1 MVTRASRSRTKS
13 RRGDPI
19 KVLVVDDHW
28 VVRQGLRMFLD
39 QESEMT
45 VVGEASDGNEAIEL
59 ARWLRP
65 DVVLM
70 DILMPHVDGIEATTR
85 IKTEMPNVEVIAL
98 TSVLQD
104 RSVFDAI
111 QAGAIGYLIKDTRGD
126 ELVRA
131 IRDAAEGRVHLS
143 PEAATRLAK
152 DLRQPERVDS
162 LTQRETSVL
171 RLVAEG
177 LANKQI
183 ARRLSISEKTVKAH
197 LNSVFAKLGV
207 QSRTQAA
214 LQAIRAGIAPTASP
228 D

>member
-1 MVTRASRSRTKS
+1 MVTRASGTEP

-39 QESEMT
+39 QESAIT
-45 VVGEASDGNEAIEL
+45 VVGEASDGSEAIEL
-59 ARWLRP
+59 ARRLRP

-70 DILMPHVDGIEATTR
+70 DILMPRVDGIEAITR
-85 IKTEMPNVEVIAL
+85 IKAEMPRVEVIAL
-98 TSVLQD
+98 TSVLQG
-104 RSVFDAI
+104 RSVSDAI
-111 QAGAIGYLIKDTRGD
+111 QAGAIGYLIKDTKGD

-131 IRDAAEGRVHLS
+131 IHDAAEGRVHLS

-152 DLRQPERVDS
+152 DLRKSEGMKS
-162 LTQRETSVL
+162 LTERETSVL

-177 LANKQI
+177 LANKEI

-197 LNSVFAKLGV
+197 LNNVFVKLDV
-207 QSRTQAA
+207 HSRTQAA
-214 LQAIRAGIAPTASP
+214 LQAIRSGIAPRA
-228 D
+228 DQD

>member
-1 MVTRASRSRTKS
+1 MVTKTSGTESH
-13 RRGDPI
+13 RRDPI

-39 QESEMT
+39 QESAIT
-45 VVGEASDGNEAIEL
+45 VVGEASDGREAIEL
-59 ARWLRP
+59 ARRLRP

-70 DILMPHVDGIEATTR
+70 DILMPHMDGIEATTR
-85 IKTEMPNVEVIAL
+85 IKAEMPRIAVIAL
-98 TSVLQD
+98 TSVMQG
-104 RSVFDAI
+104 RSVSDAI

-126 ELVRA
+126 ELVLA
-131 IRDAAEGRVHLS
+131 IQDAADGRVHLS

-152 DLRQPERVDS
+152 DLRRTEGMKS

-177 LANKQI
+177 LANKEI
-183 ARRLSISEKTVKAH
+183 ARRLVISEKTVKAH
-197 LNSVFAKLGV
+197 LNNVFAKLDV
-207 QSRTQAA
+207 NSRTQAA
-214 LQAIRAGIAPTASP
+214 LQAIRSGIAPTADP

>member
-1 MVTRASRSRTKS
+1 MVTRASGTEP

-39 QESEMT
+39 QESGIT
-45 VVGEASDGNEAIEL
+45 VVGEASDGSEAIEL
-59 ARWLRP
+59 ARRLRP

-70 DILMPHVDGIEATTR
+70 DILMPHVDGIE
-85 IKTEMPNVEVIAL
+85 VIPL
-98 TSVLQD
+98 TSVLQG
-104 RSVFDAI
+104 RSVSAAI

-131 IRDAAEGRVHLS
+131 IQDAAEGRVHLS

-152 DLRQPERVDS
+152 DLRQPEGMKS
-162 LTQRETSVL
+162 LTERETSVL

-177 LANKQI
+177 LANKEI
-183 ARRLSISEKTVKAH
+183 ARRLVISEKTVKAH
-197 LNSVFAKLGV
+197 LNNVFAKLDV
-207 QSRTQAA
+207 HSRTQAA
-214 LQAIRAGIAPTASP
+214 LQAIRSGIAPAADP

>member
-1 MVTRASRSRTKS
+1 MVTRASGTEPHRS
-13 RRGDPI
+13 DPI

-39 QESEMT
+39 LESTIT
-45 VVGEASDGNEAIEL
+45 VVGEASDGREAIDL
-59 ARWLRP
+59 ARQLRP

-70 DILMPHVDGIEATTR
+70 DILMPHVDGIEAITH
-85 IKTEMPNVEVIAL
+85 IKAEMPRVEVIAL

-104 RSVFDAI
+104 GSVSDAI

-126 ELVRA
+126 QLVQA

-143 PEAATRLAK
+143 PEAAIRLAK
-152 DLRQPERVDS
+152 DLRRPERVES
-162 LTQRETSVL
+162 LTKRETSVL
-171 RLVAEG
+171 KLVAEG
-177 LANKQI
+177 LANKEI

-197 LNSVFAKLGV
+197 LNNVFAKLDV
-207 QSRTQAA
+207 HSRTQAA
-214 LQAIRAGIAPTASP
+214 LEAIRSGIAQTADP

>member
-1 MVTRASRSRTKS
+1 MVTRALGTEP

-39 QESEMT
+39 QESAIT
-45 VVGEASDGNEAIEL
+45 VVGEASDGSEALEQ
-59 ARWLRP
+59 ARRLRP

-70 DILMPHVDGIEATTR
+70 DILMPHVNGIEATKR
-85 IKTEMPNVEVIAL
+85 IKTEMPKIEVIAL

-104 RSVFDAI
+104 GSVSDAI
-111 QAGAIGYLIKDTRGD
+111 QAGAIGYLIKDTKGD
-126 ELVRA
+126 QLVRA

-152 DLRQPERVDS
+152 DLRQPQRVES
-162 LTQRETSVL
+162 LTERETSVL

-177 LANKQI
+177 LANKEI

-197 LNSVFAKLGV
+197 LNNVFAKLDV
-207 QSRTQAA
+207 NSRTQAA
-214 LQAIRAGIAPTASP
+214 LQAIRAGIAPSGSP

>member
-1 MVTRASRSRTKS
+1 MGTRESRTEPP
-13 RRGDPI
+13 RRDPI

-39 QESEMT
+39 LESTIT
-45 VVGEASDGNEAIEL
+45 VVGEASDGREAIDL
-59 ARWLRP
+59 ARQLRP

-70 DILMPHVDGIEATTR
+70 DILMPHVDGIEAITH
-85 IKTEMPNVEVIAL
+85 IKAEMPRIEVIAL

-104 RSVFDAI
+104 GSVSDAI

-126 ELVRA
+126 QLVQA

-143 PEAATRLAK
+143 PEAAIRLAK
-152 DLRQPERVDS
+152 DLRRPERVES
-162 LTQRETSVL
+162 LTKRETSVL
-171 RLVAEG
+171 KLVAEG
-177 LANKQI
+177 LANKEI

-197 LNSVFAKLGV
+197 LNNVFAKLDV
-207 QSRTQAA
+207 HSRTQAA
-214 LQAIRAGIAPTASP
+214 LEAIRSGIAQTADP

>member
-1 MVTRASRSRTKS
+1 MATRESRTEPP
-13 RRGDPI
+13 RRDPI

-39 QESEMT
+39 QESAIT
-45 VVGEASDGNEAIEL
+45 VVGEASDGGEALEQ
-59 ARWLRP
+59 ARRLRP

-70 DILMPHVDGIEATTR
+70 DILMPHVNGIEATKR
-85 IKTEMPNVEVIAL
+85 IKTEMPKIEVIAL

-104 RSVFDAI
+104 GSVSDAI

-126 ELVRA
+126 QLVRA

-152 DLRQPERVDS
+152 DLRQPERVES

-177 LANKQI
+177 LANKEI

-197 LNSVFAKLGV
+197 LNNVFAKLDV
-207 QSRTQAA
+207 HSRTQAA
-214 LQAIRAGIAPTASP
+214 LEAIRSGIAQTADP

>member
-1 MVTRASRSRTKS
+1 MVTRTSGTEPH
-13 RRGDPI
+13 RRDPI

-39 QESEMT
+39 QESAIT
-45 VVGEASDGNEAIEL
+45 VVGEASDGSEAL
-59 ARWLRP
+59 DQARRLRP

-70 DILMPHVDGIEATTR
+70 DILMPHVNGIEATKR
-85 IKTEMPNVEVIAL
+85 IKTEMPKIEVIAL

-104 RSVFDAI
+104 GSVSDAI

-126 ELVRA
+126 QLVRA
-131 IRDAAEGRVHLS
+131 IHDAAEGRVHLS

-152 DLRQPERVDS
+152 DLRQPERVES
-162 LTQRETSVL
+162 LTKRETSVL

-177 LANKQI
+177 LANKEI
-183 ARRLSISEKTVKAH
+183 ARRLAISEKTVKAH
-197 LNSVFAKLGV
+197 LNNVFAKLDV
-207 QSRTQAA
+207 HSRTQAA
-214 LQAIRAGIAPTASP
+214 LQAVRSGIARTADP

>member
-1 MVTRASRSRTKS
+1 MEP

-39 QESEMT
+39 QESAIT
-45 VVGEASDGNEAIEL
+45 VVGEASDGSEAIEL
-59 ARWLRP
+59 ARRLRP

-70 DILMPHVDGIEATTR
+70 DILMPHVDGIEAITR
-85 IKTEMPNVEVIAL
+85 IKAELPRVEVIAL
-98 TSVLQD
+98 TSVLQG
-104 RSVFDAI
+104 RSVSDAI

-131 IRDAAEGRVHLS
+131 IQDAAEGRVHLS

-152 DLRQPERVDS
+152 DLRQPERVES
-162 LTQRETSVL
+162 LTKRETSVL

-177 LANKQI
+177 LANKEI
-183 ARRLSISEKTVKAH
+183 ARRLAISEKTVKAH
-197 LNSVFAKLGV
+197 LNNVFAKLDV
-207 QSRTQAA
+207 HSRTQAA
-214 LQAIRAGIAPTASP
+214 LQAVRSGIARTADP

>member
-1 MVTRASRSRTKS
+1 MGTRESRTEPP
-13 RRGDPI
+13 RRDPI

-39 QESEMT
+39 LESTIT
-45 VVGEASDGNEAIEL
+45 VVGEASDGREAIDL
-59 ARWLRP
+59 ARQLRP

-70 DILMPHVDGIEATTR
+70 DILMPHMDGIEAIKR
-85 IKTEMPNVEVIAL
+85 IKAEMPRVEVIAL

-104 RSVFDAI
+104 GSVSDAI

-126 ELVRA
+126 QLVQA

-143 PEAATRLAK
+143 PEAAIRLAK
-152 DLRQPERVDS
+152 DLRRPERVES
-162 LTQRETSVL
+162 LTKRETSVL
-171 RLVAEG
+171 KLVAEG
-177 LANKQI
+177 LANKEI

-197 LNSVFAKLGV
+197 LNNVFAKLDV
-207 QSRTQAA
+207 HSRTQAA
-214 LQAIRAGIAPTASP
+214 LEAIRSGIAQTADP

>member
-1 MVTRASRSRTKS
+1 MVTRESRIEPP
-13 RRGDPI
+13 RRDPI

-39 QESEMT
+39 QESAIT
-45 VVGEASDGNEAIEL
+45 VVGEASDGREAIDL
-59 ARWLRP
+59 ARQLRP

-70 DILMPHVDGIEATTR
+70 DILMPHVDGIEAITH
-85 IKTEMPNVEVIAL
+85 IKAEMPRIEVIAL

-104 RSVFDAI
+104 GSVSDAI

-126 ELVRA
+126 QLVQA

-143 PEAATRLAK
+143 PEAAIRLAK
-152 DLRQPERVDS
+152 DLRRPERVES
-162 LTQRETSVL
+162 LTKRETSVL

-177 LANKQI
+177 LANKEI

-197 LNSVFAKLGV
+197 LNNVFAKLDV
-207 QSRTQAA
+207 HSRTQAA
-214 LQAIRAGIAPTASP
+214 LEAIRSGIAQTADP

>member
-1 MVTRASRSRTKS
+1 MVTRASGTEA

-39 QESEMT
+39 QESAIT
-45 VVGEASDGNEAIEL
+45 VVGEASDGTEAIEL
-59 ARWLRP
+59 ARRLRP

-70 DILMPHVDGIEATTR
+70 DILMPHVDGIEAITR
-85 IKTEMPNVEVIAL
+85 IKAEMPRVEVIAL
-98 TSVLQD
+98 TSVVQG
-104 RSVFDAI
+104 RNVSDAI

-152 DLRQPERVDS
+152 DLRQSEGMKS
-162 LTQRETSVL
+162 LTEREMSVL

-177 LANKQI
+177 LANKEI
-183 ARRLSISEKTVKAH
+183 ARRLVISEKTVKAH
-197 LNSVFAKLGV
+197 LNNVFAKLHV
-207 QSRTQAA
+207 HSRTQAA
-214 LQAIRAGIAPTASP
+214 LQAIRSGIAPTAAP

>member
-1 MVTRASRSRTKS
+1 MGTRESRTEPP
-13 RRGDPI
+13 RRDPI

-39 QESEMT
+39 LESTIT
-45 VVGEASDGNEAIEL
+45 VVGEASDGREAIDL
-59 ARWLRP
+59 ARQLRP

-70 DILMPHVDGIEATTR
+70 AILLPHVDVIEAITH
-85 IKTEMPNVEVIAL
+85 INAEMPRVEVIAL

-104 RSVFDAI
+104 GSVSDAI

-126 ELVRA
+126 QLVQA

-143 PEAATRLAK
+143 PEAAIRLAK
-152 DLRQPERVDS
+152 DLRRPERVES
-162 LTQRETSVL
+162 LTKRETSVL

-177 LANKQI
+177 LANKEI

-197 LNSVFAKLGV
+197 LNNVFAKLDV
-207 QSRTQAA
+207 HSRTQAA
-214 LQAIRAGIAPTASP
+214 LQAIRAGIGPSGSP
-228 D
+228 H

>member
-1 MVTRASRSRTKS
+1 MVTRESRTEPP
-13 RRGDPI
+13 RRDPI

-39 QESEMT
+39 LESTIT
-45 VVGEASDGNEAIEL
+45 VVGEASDGREAIDL
-59 ARWLRP
+59 ARQLRP

-70 DILMPHVDGIEATTR
+70 DILMPHVDGIEAITH
-85 IKTEMPNVEVIAL
+85 IKAEMPRVEVIAL

-104 RSVFDAI
+104 GSVSDAI

-126 ELVRA
+126 QLVQA

-143 PEAATRLAK
+143 PEAAIRLAK
-152 DLRQPERVDS
+152 DLRRPERVES
-162 LTQRETSVL
+162 LTKRETSVL
-171 RLVAEG
+171 KLVAEG
-177 LANKQI
+177 LANKEI

-197 LNSVFAKLGV
+197 LNNVFAKLDV
-207 QSRTQAA
+207 HSRTQAA
-214 LQAIRAGIAPTASP
+214 LEAIRSGIAQTADP

>member
-1 MVTRASRSRTKS
+1 MVTRASGRRTEP

-39 QESEMT
+39 QESAIT
-45 VVGEASDGNEAIEL
+45 VVGEASDGSEAIEQ
-59 ARWLRP
+59 ARGLRP

-70 DILMPHVDGIEATTR
+70 DILMPHVNGIEATAR
-85 IKTEMPNVEVIAL
+85 IKSEMPNVEVIAL

-104 RSVFDAI
+104 RSVSDAI

-143 PEAATRLAK
+143 PEAAIRLAK
-152 DLRQPERVDS
+152 DLRQPQGMKA
-162 LTQRETSVL
+162 LTERETSVL

-177 LANKQI
+177 LANKEI
-183 ARRLSISEKTVKAH
+183 ARRLVISGKTGKAH
-197 LNSVFAKLGV
+197 PKHV
-207 QSRTQAA
+207 
-214 LQAIRAGIAPTASP
+214 
-228 D
+228 

>member
-1 MVTRASRSRTKS
+1 MVTRESRTEPP
-13 RRGDPI
+13 RRDPI

-39 QESEMT
+39 QESAIT
-45 VVGEASDGNEAIEL
+45 VVGEASDGREAIDL
-59 ARWLRP
+59 ARQLRP

-70 DILMPHVDGIEATTR
+70 DILMPHVDGIEAITH
-85 IKTEMPNVEVIAL
+85 IKAEMPRIEVIAL

-104 RSVFDAI
+104 GSVSDAI

-126 ELVRA
+126 QLVQA

-143 PEAATRLAK
+143 PEAAIRLAK
-152 DLRQPERVDS
+152 DLRRPERVES
-162 LTQRETSVL
+162 LTKRETSVL

-177 LANKQI
+177 LANKEI

-197 LNSVFAKLGV
+197 LNNVFAKLDV
-207 QSRTQAA
+207 HSRTQAA
-214 LQAIRAGIAPTASP
+214 LEAIRSGIAQTADP

>member
-1 MVTRASRSRTKS
+1 MGTRESRTEPP
-13 RRGDPI
+13 RRDPI

-39 QESEMT
+39 LESTIT
-45 VVGEASDGNEAIEL
+45 VVGEASDGREAIDL
-59 ARWLRP
+59 ARQLRP

-70 DILMPHVDGIEATTR
+70 DILMPHVDGIEAITH
-85 IKTEMPNVEVIAL
+85 IKAEMPRVEVIAL

-104 RSVFDAI
+104 GSVSDAI

-126 ELVRA
+126 QLVQA

-143 PEAATRLAK
+143 PEAAIRLAK
-152 DLRQPERVDS
+152 DLRRPERVES
-162 LTQRETSVL
+162 LTKRETSVL
-171 RLVAEG
+171 KLVAEG
-177 LANKQI
+177 LANKEI

-197 LNSVFAKLGV
+197 LNNVFAKLDV
-207 QSRTQAA
+207 HSRTQAA
-214 LQAIRAGIAPTASP
+214 LEAIRSGIAQTADP

>member
-1 MVTRASRSRTKS
+1 MGTRESRTEPP
-13 RRGDPI
+13 RRDPI

-39 QESEMT
+39 LESAIT
-45 VVGEASDGNEAIEL
+45 VVGEASDGREAIDL
-59 ARWLRP
+59 ARQLRP

-70 DILMPHVDGIEATTR
+70 DILMPHVDGIEAITH
-85 IKTEMPNVEVIAL
+85 IKAEMPRIEVIAL

-104 RSVFDAI
+104 GSVSDAI

-126 ELVRA
+126 QLVQA

-143 PEAATRLAK
+143 PEAAIRLAK
-152 DLRQPERVDS
+152 DLRRPERVES
-162 LTQRETSVL
+162 LTKRETSVL
-171 RLVAEG
+171 KLVAEG
-177 LANKQI
+177 LANKEI

-197 LNSVFAKLGV
+197 LNNVFAKLDV
-207 QSRTQAA
+207 HSRTQAA
-214 LQAIRAGIAPTASP
+214 LEAIRSGIAQTADP

>member
-1 MVTRASRSRTKS
+1 MVTRALGTEP

-39 QESEMT
+39 QESSIT
-45 VVGEASDGNEAIEL
+45 VVGEASDGSEALEQ
-59 ARWLRP
+59 ARRLRP

-70 DILMPHVDGIEATTR
+70 DILMPHVNGIEATKR
-85 IKTEMPNVEVIAL
+85 IKTEMPKIEVIAL

-104 RSVFDAI
+104 GSVSDAI
-111 QAGAIGYLIKDTRGD
+111 QAGAIGYLIKDTKGGQ
-126 ELVRA
+126 LVRA

-152 DLRQPERVDS
+152 DLRQPERVES
-162 LTQRETSVL
+162 LTERETSVL

-177 LANKQI
+177 LANKEI

-197 LNSVFAKLGV
+197 LNNVFAKLDV
-207 QSRTQAA
+207 HSRTQAA
-214 LQAIRAGIAPTASP
+214 LHAIRAGIAPSGIP

>member
-1 MVTRASRSRTKS
+1 MGTRESRTEPP
-13 RRGDPI
+13 RRDPI

-39 QESEMT
+39 QESTIT
-45 VVGEASDGNEAIEL
+45 VVGEASDGREAIDL
-59 ARWLRP
+59 ARQLRP

-70 DILMPHVDGIEATTR
+70 DILMPHVDGIEAIKR
-85 IKTEMPNVEVIAL
+85 IKAEMPRVEVIAL
-98 TSVLQD
+98 TSVLQG
-104 RSVFDAI
+104 RSVADAI

-131 IRDAAEGRVHLS
+131 IEDAAEGRVHLS
-143 PEAATRLAK
+143 SDAATRLAK
-152 DLRQPERVDS
+152 DLRQPEGAKS
-162 LTQRETSVL
+162 LTERETSVL

-177 LANKQI
+177 LANKEI
-183 ARRLSISEKTVKAH
+183 ARRLAISERTVKAH
-197 LNSVFAKLGV
+197 LNNVFAKLDV

-214 LQAIRAGIAPTASP
+214 LQAIRSGIAPTVDA